1 MKFQGKAFKNGKF
14 WLADIPLLELMTQGR
29 TKKELLLMV
38 EDLFITLADK
48 KGFEV
53 HVKCSRDGVLEIGSN
68 DNKVMA
74 GLLLERQ
81 RQLNN

>member
-14 WLADIPLLELMTQGR
+14 WLAEIPSLELMTQGI

-38 EDLFITLADK
+38 ENLFVTLADK
-48 KGFEV
+48 EGFEV
-53 HVKCSRDGVLEIGSN
+53 NVKCSKDEILEIGSN
-68 DNKVMA
+68 DKVMA

-81 RQLNN
+81 RPIDGA

>member
-1 MKFQGKAFKNGKF
+1 
-14 WLADIPLLELMTQGR
+14 
-29 TKKELLLMV
+29 MV

-53 HVKCSRDGVLEIGSN
+53 YVKCSVDGVLEIGSN